1 MKRYGD
7 RIQEKASSNGT
18 ADFTLAGTVVG
29 WRPFSAITGIEAGDT
44 VVYLAIDSP
53 DWEVGVGTYGTG
65 TLARTTILSS
75 SSGAKVAF
83 TNAPYV
89 VNTLS
94 AEEMASLGTD
104 AVQSVN
110 GQTGVVVLN
119 AGHVG
124 ADPVGS
130 ASAAEAAAKAA
141 SDPVGAAAS
150 AQAAAI
156 AASQPRDGDLTAL
169 SALSGTGTV
178 RRTGPD
184 AYALDPPVTF
194 PVTSVNTKTGAVTLN
209 ASEVGA
215 DSSGSAAAAQ
225 AAAIAASQPR
235 DGDLTALAALSGTGT
250 VRRTGVDLYTLDP
263 PVTFPVT
270 SVNTK
275 TGAVTLNASE
285 VGADSAGSAAAA
297 QAASQPLDP
306 DLTAIG
312 NLSGIGYLRRTGT
325 NTWVL
330 EEISS
335 SYDPYIYK
343 TASPVT
349 ILNTVTETSL
359 FASAITLPGGV
370 LTEDGQV
377 LEILVPI
384 KFTNNSGS
392 NRTVN
397 FKVKLGG
404 VTVFDDSSANFPTAT
419 AARVG
424 SFRVRI
430 MRRSPTTGAGGIEF
444 LLSSTTA
451 SNAGLGDFAVA
462 STSSTAGFE
471 GAAITWASNTS
482 FDITATLSNATA
494 TIQLD
499 TYGALI
505 RK

>member
-1 MKRYGD
+1 MKVFGD
-7 RIQEKASSNGT
+7 RIQEKAGSSGL
-18 ADFTLAGTVVG
+18 ADFTLAGAVVA
-29 WRPFSAITGIEAGDT
+29 WRPFSAITGIQPGDT
-44 VVYLAIDSP
+44 VVYLAIDTPS
-53 DWEVGVGTYGTG
+53 WEVGLGTYTPGN
-65 TLARTTILSS
+65 LARTALFSS
-75 SSGAKVAF
+75 STGSKINFANPPF
-83 TNAPYV
+83 I

-94 AEEMASLGTD
+94 AEEMAALGVD

-110 GQTGVVVLN
+110 GQTGIVVLD
-119 AGHVG
+119 AGDVG
-124 ADPVGS
+124 ADQAGAA
-130 ASAAEAAAKAA
+130 ASAEAAAKAA
-141 SDPVGAAAS
+141 S
-150 AQAAAI
+150 
-156 AASQPRDGDLTAL
+156 QPLDGDLTAL
-169 SALSGTGTV
+169 AGLTGTGTV
-178 RRTGPD
+178 RRTGTN

-335 SYDPYIYK
+335 SYDPYVYK
-343 TASPVT
+343 SASPVT

-359 FASAITLPGGV
+359 FASAITLPGGL

-404 VTVFDDSSANFPTAT
+404 VTVFDDSSANFPTAP

-444 LLSSTTA
+444 LLSSTTV